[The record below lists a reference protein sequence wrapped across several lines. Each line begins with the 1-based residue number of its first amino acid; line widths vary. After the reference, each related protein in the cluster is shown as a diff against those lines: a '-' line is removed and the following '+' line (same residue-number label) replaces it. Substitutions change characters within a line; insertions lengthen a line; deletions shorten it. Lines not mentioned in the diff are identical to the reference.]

1 MASPLVETKLYAPK
15 LRRSLVARPR
25 LRGRL
30 RRGAESRLTLIS
42 APAGFG
48 KTTLLAE
55 WLAADGTERSVA
67 WLSLDESDR
76 QPASYWAYVVTTLQ
90 AAVPAVGT
98 SALPLLQTAQPPI
111 QTVLATVLNELG
123 TALDDVYLVL
133 DDYHLVDSPDI
144 QAGMTFLLE
153 HLPPRV
159 HLVIST
165 REDPA
170 LPLARLRAGGELVE
184 VRAADLRFT
193 FEEVAAYLNDVVG
206 LDLAAGD
213 LAALQLAALSMQDAT
228 TSPASSPGSPA
239 TTGTSSTTWP
249 TRSWDASRPPSATS

>member
-111 QTVLATVLNELG
+111 
-123 TALDDVYLVL
+123 
-133 DDYHLVDSPDI
+133 
-144 QAGMTFLLE
+144 
-153 HLPPRV
+153 
-159 HLVIST
+159 
-165 REDPA
+165 
-170 LPLARLRAGGELVE
+170 
-184 VRAADLRFT
+184 
-193 FEEVAAYLNDVVG
+193 
-206 LDLAAGD
+206 
-213 LAALQLAALSMQDAT
+213 
-228 TSPASSPGSPA
+228 
-239 TTGTSSTTWP
+239 
-249 TRSWDASRPPSATS
+249 